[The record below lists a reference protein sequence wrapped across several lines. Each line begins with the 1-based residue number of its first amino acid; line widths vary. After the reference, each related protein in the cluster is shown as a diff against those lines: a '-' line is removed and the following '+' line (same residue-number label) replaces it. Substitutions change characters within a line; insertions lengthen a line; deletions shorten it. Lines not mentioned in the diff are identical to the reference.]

1 MSKYHYLIAGLPE
14 ITLDDS
20 KQTYSVLSFKEEIYN
35 TLSPKD
41 RKTISLFFLKYDNLN
56 LLNWLKDPSS
66 EKNEEWDERGMFP
79 RSAFEETVARIK
91 EGKKA
96 NKDIPAYLVDFI
108 QLYLNEEE
116 KKETEEISWDDRLA
130 AYYYAY
136 AMKCRNKFVSA
147 WFQLN
152 LTIKNILTAVTCR
165 KYELDPKLYIIGD
178 DSVAENLK
186 ASNNRDFN
194 LGDEVDF
201 LPELLRMA
209 EETDL
214 VAREKKI
221 DLLKWEWLDEN
232 TIFKVFDMESVFAYL
247 LKIEMIERWTSLD
260 KATGEATFRELI
272 GAMKKDSNAALN
284 EFKKKNNKI

>member
-20 KQTYSVLSFKEEIYN
+20 KQAFSVQSFKEEAFGI
-35 TLSPKD
+35 LSKKD
-41 RKTISLFFLKYDNLN
+41 KKLVSFFFLKYDNLN
-56 LLNWLKDPSS
+56 LLNWLKEPAS
-66 EKNEEWDERGMFP
+66 EKNEWWDERGTL
-79 RSAFEETVARIK
+79 SESDFEETVSLIK
-91 EGKKA
+91 QDKKA
-96 NKDIPAYLVDFI
+96 GKNLPSYMVEFITEYLTS
-108 QLYLNEEE
+108 EE
-116 KKETEEISWDDRLA
+116 KKEEDAIGWDDKLA

-136 AMKCRNKFVSA
+136 AMKCGNKFISA

-178 DSVAENLK
+178 DSVAENLR
-186 ASNNRDFN
+186 ASNNKDFN
-194 LGDEVDF
+194 LGDEVEVLSD
-201 LPELLRMA
+201 LLRLA

-221 DLLKWEWLDEN
+221 DLLKWEWLDIN
-232 TIFKVFDMESVFAYL
+232 TIFKVFDIESVFAYL
-247 LKIEMIERWTSLD
+247 LKVEMIERWTTLD

-272 GAMKKDSNAALN
+272 KEMKKDSNTALD
-284 EFKKKNNKI
+284 EFKKKNNKK